1 MEIYDRGARLKAL
14 REKRGFLQAQVVKR
28 LDVTRSTISAY
39 ERNTKTFSV
48 EVLEGLAI
56 LYRSSIDYILGLDR
70 RRSLYI
76 YDLTES
82 QQETVETIVNVL
94 RNQFKR
100 ESNYRW

>member
-76 YDLTES
+76 DDLTES

-94 RNQFKR
+94 RNQFKN
-100 ESNYRW
+100 ESN

>member
-1 MEIYDRGARLKAL
+1 MFFQGAAAHAGAL
-14 REKRGFLQAQVVKR
+14 RRQEAQPEAQVVKR

-76 YDLTES
+76 DDLTES

-94 RNQFKR
+94 RNQFKK
-100 ESNYRW
+100 ESN